1 MIPRNALRAAIAIGL
16 LLLVVLLVAFFVVGA
31 LAWLLG
37 AMGDESG
44 QAVMV
49 RLALALA
56 ALVVTDLILLV
67 LALGLRLVDDTQ
79 GPPS

>member
-1 MIPRNALRAAIAIGL
+1 MIPRNALRAAIATGL

-44 QAVMV
+44 QTVMA
-49 RLALALA
+49 RLALALG

-67 LALGLRLVDDTQ
+67 LALGLRSVDDTQ
-79 GPPS
+79 RPP